1 MEKIVS
7 QIQALSST
15 EADLK
20 QLRSNLQKSEDMIA
34 KNINAVDDALSAL
47 DPSLFGLG
55 WTFLL

>member
-1 MEKIVS
+1 MS